1 MHVRYKLVAQEEVIE
16 HLRMDRNR
24 IMGDKPDT
32 FLEAIARQ
40 KEPTLLQHLTDFLCQ
55 IEKCDRRVQL
65 FQRATR

>member
-1 MHVRYKLVAQEEVIE
+1 VHVRYKLVAQEEVIE

-24 IMGDKPDT
+24 IMGDKPDA

-40 KEPTLLQHLTDFLCQ
+40 KEPTLLQQLTDFLCQ